1 MLDVIIFEIK
11 REIFVHKCISLK
23 LWNASAR
30 GACCNVNVASSCN
43 AQSCR
48 GEVVAVLDDYQ

>member
-48 GEVVAVLDDYQ
+48 GEVVAVLDDY